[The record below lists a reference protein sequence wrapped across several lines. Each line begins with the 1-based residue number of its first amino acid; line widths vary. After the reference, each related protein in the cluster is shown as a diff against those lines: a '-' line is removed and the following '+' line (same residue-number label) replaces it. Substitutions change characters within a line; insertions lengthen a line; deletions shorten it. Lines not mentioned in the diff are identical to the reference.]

1 MGPRQ
6 ARRHAAGRE
15 MAGHGMRRGQQ
26 CPASTKDRAAS
37 PQHRCSRIV
46 HLSKMRRS
54 GRKTPG
60 RAATSLV
67 SNESYRRAPTNAAPA
82 AFIAGAARPPL
93 AILCLMAQSLKLLD
107 TVHRFT
113 GPPRRPPASTNR
125 TRGPLRA
132 PAPCTW
138 RMPPP
143 QRGGRLAPRAAHRPR
158 PLLPLSF
165 DGRYTSRKRN
175 GREKKGRGDLSEAH
189 TVNIFVSSGE
199 TAVALLIC

>member
-1 MGPRQ
+1 MTKTISLQNQKNRQYGAQTGP
-6 ARRHAAGRE
+6 AACRGPA
-15 MAGHGMRRGQQ
+15 MAGLGMRRGQQ

-37 PQHRCSRIV
+37 PQHRGSRIV

-82 AFIAGAARPPL
+82 AFIAGATRPPL
-93 AILCLMAQSLKLLD
+93 AILCLIARSLNLLD

-138 RMPPP
+138 RMPARQWGGGAARAPAPP
-143 QRGGRLAPRAAHRPR
+143 LNPPSPLARSSNSGR
-158 PLLPLSF
+158 S
-165 DGRYTSRKRN
+165 
-175 GREKKGRGDLSEAH
+175 
-189 TVNIFVSSGE
+189 
-199 TAVALLIC
+199 